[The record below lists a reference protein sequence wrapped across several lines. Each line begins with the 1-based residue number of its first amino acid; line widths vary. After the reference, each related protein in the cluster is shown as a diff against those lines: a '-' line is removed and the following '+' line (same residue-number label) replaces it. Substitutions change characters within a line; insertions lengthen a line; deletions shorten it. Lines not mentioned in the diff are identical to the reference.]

1 MKFLLA
7 GAALLLACLLYVLF
21 WPVPIEPVGWNAPAD
36 RGLVDPFGPDDRL
49 KALRGFGLGDHE
61 GPEDLAIGPDGYI
74 LAGVES
80 GEIVAISASGRVR
93 EFAQVGGRPLGL
105 ARDVDGALIVANA
118 YLGVQ
123 RVEPDGAVSTLL
135 SEIDG
140 SPLVYA
146 NNVAVAD
153 DGRIFFSEAS
163 TKFGAKRYSGTYAA
177 SLLDIM
183 EHGGH
188 GRVIEF
194 DRRNGAARVLVD
206 GLQFANGVAIS
217 DDNDFLLIAETGQYR
232 VLRHWLSGPEA
243 GRTEVLIDNLP
254 GFPDNIS
261 RGMQGRFWI
270 GFAASRNELLDAL
283 SSRPWLR
290 KVVQRLPAFVRPRAE
305 PYAHVFAIDGDGTVL
320 MNLQDPDANFPTLTG
335 VLETRDSLYLSTLFG
350 NRLPVMDK
358 RDLL

>member
-118 YLGVQ
+118 YLGLQ

-194 DRRNGAARVLVD
+194 DRRNGKI
-206 GLQFANGVAIS
+206 G
-217 DDNDFLLIAETGQYR
+217 
-232 VLRHWLSGPEA
+232 SG
-243 GRTEVLIDNLP
+243 
-254 GFPDNIS
+254 
-261 RGMQGRFWI
+261 
-270 GFAASRNELLDAL
+270 
-283 SSRPWLR
+283 
-290 KVVQRLPAFVRPRAE
+290 
-305 PYAHVFAIDGDGTVL
+305 
-320 MNLQDPDANFPTLTG
+320 
-335 VLETRDSLYLSTLFG
+335 
-350 NRLPVMDK
+350 
-358 RDLL
+358 